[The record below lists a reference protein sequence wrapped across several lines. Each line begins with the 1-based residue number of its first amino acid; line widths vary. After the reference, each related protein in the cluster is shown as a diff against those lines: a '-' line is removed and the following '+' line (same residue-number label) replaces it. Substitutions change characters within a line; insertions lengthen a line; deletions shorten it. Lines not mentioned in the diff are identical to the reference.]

1 MPPSKALWQAV
12 ATVALPSF
20 IFGSIAAIVLRE
32 TFDSDALLLYL
43 ILFALP
49 LPLIYPIYRRYPNGA
64 QFAGVARSPRYHPPV
79 VVLYLF
85 ISPPTSAPPSWFH
98 PQP

>member
-20 IFGSIAAIVLRE
+20 IFWSIAAIVLRE

-49 LPLIYPIYRRYPNGA
+49 LPLIYPIYRRYRKGLNSAALPGRRA
-64 QFAGVARSPRYHPPV
+64 TIAPWVS
-79 VVLYLF
+79 F
-85 ISPPTSAPPSWFH
+85 IF
-98 PQP
+98 